1 MKRGIILLWA
11 AILLAT
17 LRGLALSPY
26 IATVIDYVPAP
37 GQFVNEIPEYEE
49 GDTKD
54 DILRKLTDG
63 FAGTELGDMV
73 SLGAFGGYIVVG
85 FDHTIVNLPGEY
97 DFKIYGNAIEIG
109 TGIAS
114 GAGSEP
120 GIVMVAYDRNKNGV
134 PDEDEWYE
142 IAGSDYYHANTC
154 RGYEITYYRPDENKQ
169 PVPSGNMSVIDAEYI
184 RWTDNLGGSGF
195 LPKLSFHRQSY
206 FPQWIS
212 DETLTFK
219 GTRLPDNG
227 INESDNPD
235 QPYYVLHP
243 FDWGYADNHPNTSDR
258 SCIRIDWAVDTD
270 GNPAELPGVDFIK
283 VYTGVNQVN
292 GWVGECSTEIIGI
305 TDLHAAASLPA
316 VGTGESATAYLNRQ
330 TGRLHLFLPQA
341 MPVSLFNASG
351 RHLLSYRLGQG
362 QQTLDLSELSDGVY
376 VLRAGQQSF
385 KLIK

>member
-1 MKRGIILLWA
+1 M
-11 AILLAT
+11 
-17 LRGLALSPY
+17 
-26 IATVIDYVPAP
+26 
-37 GQFVNEIPEYEE
+37 
-49 GDTKD
+49 
-54 DILRKLTDG
+54 
-63 FAGTELGDMV
+63 
-73 SLGAFGGYIVVG
+73 
-85 FDHTIVNLPGEY
+85 
-97 DFKIYGNAIEIG
+97 
-109 TGIAS
+109 
-114 GAGSEP
+114 
-120 GIVMVAYDRNKNGV
+120 
-134 PDEDEWYE
+134 
-142 IAGSDYYHANTC
+142 
-154 RGYEITYYRPDENKQ
+154 
-169 PVPSGNMSVIDAEYI
+169 
-184 RWTDNLGGSGF
+184 
-195 LPKLSFHRQSY
+195 SFHRQSY

-351 RHLLSYRLGQG
+351 RLLLSYRLGQG